1 MKTISDKTL
10 GVVLM
15 IFSSFGLILGLLAIF
30 DIVSSK
36 YVWGGRATDHN
47 QLIILETVT
56 FIVNGLILWLIAMR
70 VNFAKQKISTKT
82 LNILFIILS
91 IMMALNT
98 IGNIFAK
105 TSAEKFMAIPTLIG
119 AIGFY
124 VLARRKS
131 PR

>member
-1 MKTISDKTL
+1 MKTISDKAL
-10 GVVLM
+10 GVILM

-36 YVWGGRATDHN
+36 YVWGGRATDHS
-47 QLIILETVT
+47 QLIVLETVT

-70 VNFAKQKISTKT
+70 VNFAKQIIKTKT
-82 LNILFIILS
+82 LIVLLILLS
-91 IMMALNT
+91 IMMTLNT
-98 IGNIFAK
+98 VGNIFAK
-105 TSAEKFMAIPTLIG
+105 TTVEKFMAIPTLIG

-124 VLARRKS
+124 VLARRKN

>member
-124 VLARRKS
+124 VLARRKN